1 MKIEDGKN
9 EKGGVISEDEGKSL
23 DTTRE
28 SSGLGNRNVVEDED
42 ELPSRINSLFNDKLF
57 RLQGIRQRLLVR
69 RCLRFRCTFVILN
82 NRNLSP
88 SPEPVLQHR
97 LAPLIVTN
105 RTPSPLPSVGETFP
119 SNQVPALSASA
130 PEQQGVI
137 AVRTSSPR
145 LLAFVRDQGVF
156 QDLIR

>member
-1 MKIEDGKN
+1 MGLFLKTKARAWTRLESRQDLATGTSSKTRTN
-9 EKGGVISEDEGKSL
+9 FLRALTACSTISFFGFRAYARGFSL
-23 DTTRE
+23 
-28 SSGLGNRNVVEDED
+28 S
-42 ELPSRINSLFNDKLF
+42 LPSVSMH
-57 RLQGIRQRLLVR
+57 
-69 RCLRFRCTFVILN
+69 LRHI